1 MILSEKH
8 YEAMKYML
16 EGSNISEISKLCN
29 VSRTAI
35 YNWLDDKEFK
45 EELNKQSEEI
55 KTNADKQIT
64 GKLDCYISEMHRI
77 ATTGKTDKERRSACE
92 YMIDRVLGKAT
103 TKVADVTEDS
113 DNKDKVDN
121 IDDMIANL
129 EKDIG

>member
-16 EGSNISEISKLCN
+16 EGCSISDISKLCK

-45 EELNKQSEEI
+45 EELSKQGEAI

-64 GKLDCYISEMHRI
+64 SKLDCYISEMHRI

-103 TKVADVTEDS
+103 TKVADVTEEV
-113 DNKDKVDN
+113 NKGDVEN
-121 IDDMIANL
+121 IDDMIKSLN
-129 EKDIG
+129 KSVS